1 MPKKYIFAYL
11 PGWRIVGFQ
20 HYTTIHPLYP
30 DDDPDER
37 EYIPFGAMPGWDD
50 PFPMDTWSGSE
61 ARTEEEAVEKLR
73 GWMGVIGLRGE
84 PIVADEIPD
93 PPETT
98 SGAWTKDSVREIIR
112 DEMVRRGICEEDLR
126 RDDDEEEDGGVLFSV
141 VRWDTSIP
149 RPFPLIIRLP
159 FVGKFPV
166 LPHTT
171 EADIRG
177 LVGRWVFFQSSEWKN
192 EPLYDEER
200 WEALRWRR
208 ELLPTTY
215 KKWREKKGL
224 IGYLSV
230 LEAAQKSGYDR
241 KHLARLCQQG
251 KLEGAIKK
259 NGGWWIPEASLDAYE
274 PGPQG
279 FAAHPEKNP
288 RRKRNGDE

>member
-1 MPKKYIFAYL
+1 MPKKFIFAYL
-11 PGWRIVGFQ
+11 PGWRLVGFQ
-20 HYTTIHPLYP
+20 HFTTLHAPYP
-30 DDDPDER
+30 DDDLHEH
-37 EYIPFGAMPGWDD
+37 EYIPFGTMPGWDA
-50 PFPMDTWSGSE
+50 PFPMDAWGCSE
-61 ARTEEEAVEKLR
+61 ANTEEEAIKKLR
-73 GWMGVIGLRGE
+73 DWMRVIGLRGE

-93 PPETT
+93 PPETV
-98 SGAWTKDSVREIIR
+98 SGLWTKDSVQKIIR
-112 DEMVRRGICEEDLR
+112 DEMVRRGVCEEDLKK
-126 RDDDEEEDGGVLFSV
+126 DEEEDSGVLFNV
-141 VRWDTSIP
+141 VRRDTSIP
-149 RPFPLIIRLP
+149 RPFPLIVRLP
-159 FVGKFPV
+159 LVGKFPV

-171 EADIRG
+171 EEDIRRII
-177 LVGRWVFFQSSEWKN
+177 GRWVFLQNSEWKT
-192 EPLYDEER
+192 EPLYNEES

-215 KKWREKKGL
+215 KKWRESKGL
-224 IGYLSV
+224 IGYLSA

-288 RRKRNGDE
+288 RRKQNGDE